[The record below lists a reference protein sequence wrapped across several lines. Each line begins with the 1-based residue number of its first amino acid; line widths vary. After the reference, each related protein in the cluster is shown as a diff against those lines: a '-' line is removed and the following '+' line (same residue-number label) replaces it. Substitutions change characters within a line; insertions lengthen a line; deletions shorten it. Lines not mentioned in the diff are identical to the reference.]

1 VKAGATAAVDI
12 GTNSTNLLVVDAD
25 GRRERW
31 VNVTRLGQGV
41 DRHHR
46 FAPEAVARTLDVLR
60 EYRARLDERGVRAEA
75 LRVGATSGS
84 RDAEDREEF
93 FARAAEILGVTP
105 ELLSGEEE
113 ARLSFRGATADLD
126 PALGPFLVVDI
137 GGGSTELAV
146 GHDEPTVSL
155 SMDVGA
161 VRLTE
166 SELHGDP
173 PAAEELANA
182 IAVVQVH
189 LDDALLA
196 APELAG
202 AGTVVGIAGTITTVA
217 AVELGLATYDPDVIH
232 GFVLTRDAAEDVFRT
247 LATEPLADRVHNPGL
262 PRARADVIVGG
273 CCVLVTILRRLHVPG
288 IRISDRN
295 ILDGMVESL
304 PWP

>member
-1 VKAGATAAVDI
+1 VKGARAAIDI
-12 GTNSTNLLVVDAD
+12 GTNSTNLLVVGPD

-41 DRHHR
+41 DRHRR
-46 FAPEAVARTLDVLR
+46 FAPEAVSRTLDALR
-60 EYRARLDERGVRAEA
+60 EYRARLDERGVGAEA
-75 LRVGATSGS
+75 LRIGATSGS

-93 FARAAEILGVTP
+93 FARAAEILGSPP

-137 GGGSTELAV
+137 GGGSTELAL
-146 GHDEPTVSL
+146 GQDEPAVSL

-161 VRLTE
+161 VRMTE

-182 IAVVQVH
+182 IAVAQAH

-196 APELAG
+196 APELAA

-217 AVELGLATYDPDVIH
+217 AVELGLATYDPEVIH
-232 GFVLTRDAAEDVFRT
+232 GFELTRDAAEDVFRT

-273 CCVLVTILRRLHVPG
+273 CCILVTILRRLHVPA